1 MKYSEYIQNGGIGII
16 KLLSDNDTLSYL
28 GDDVTALDS
37 AFLLE
42 NGNKKFTLS
51 LENML
56 TSKNDLTP
64 LANMMKVRFGKTWET
79 EYNSIPKGSDPLVGE
94 ITTATG
100 SINSD
105 NTNTNQVAGYDS
117 PNMVDDNANISKGS
131 HTTNQKTTRTSYLDL
146 TQLIGELQNNVFYGM
161 LFNDIKN
168 YLFLQMYGNERKM

>member
-56 TSKNDLTP
+56 KSKNDLTP

-100 SINSD
+100 SIDSD

-117 PNMVDDNANISKGS
+117 PTMVDDNANVSKGS
-131 HTTNQKTTRTSYLDL
+131 HKTTQKTTRTSYLDL
-146 TQLIGELQNNVFYGM
+146 TQLLGELQNNVFYDM
-161 LFNDIKN
+161 IFNDIKN
-168 YLFLQMYGNERKM
+168 YLFIKMYGNERKM